1 MIKSAV
7 KRAVDLNVEMIPAPY
22 DEIYKVIG
30 YEGFEVLFAY
40 LGSQSLYIPSLRN
53 VLSDAIKTQAAK
65 ELECPSQSLE
75 QVAKKY
81 GYSGRYLRKVMYG
94 K

>member
-1 MIKSAV
+1 MTKAV
-7 KRAVDLNVEMIPAPY
+7 KLAADMNVSKIPAPY

-30 YEGFEVLFAY
+30 YEGFVVLFAY
-40 LGSQSLYIPSLRN
+40 LGGQSLYIPSMRN
-53 VLSDAIKTQAAK
+53 VLSEAIKTQAAK
-65 ELECPSQSLE
+65 ELECTSYTME

-81 GYSGRYLRKVMYG
+81 GYSCRYLRKILNG